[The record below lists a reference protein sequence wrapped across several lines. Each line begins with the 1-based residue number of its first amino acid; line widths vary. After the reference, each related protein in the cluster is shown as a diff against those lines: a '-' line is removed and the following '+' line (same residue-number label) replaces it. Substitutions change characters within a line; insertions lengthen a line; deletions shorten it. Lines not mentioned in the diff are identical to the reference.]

1 MNAIAENIKAR
12 RGAEEMID
20 FIGQQ
25 PQRFW
30 ECLIELA
37 TAKLPA
43 KPAPVDPCPPMSD
56 FEAARFENTLV
67 PYGKFD
73 GKFVGDV
80 DPSYLLFLTEGDEW
94 SKKLRRY
101 VKSERFQRRQGE

>member
-1 MNAIAENIKAR
+1 MSIAENIAAR
-12 RGAEEMID
+12 RGAEEMIA
-20 FIGQQ
+20 FIGEQS
-25 PQRFW
+25 QRYW

-37 TAKLPA
+37 KGKLPP
-43 KPAPVDPCPPMSD
+43 KPEPVDPCPAMSD

-101 VKSERFQRRQGE
+101 VKSDRFQRRQSE